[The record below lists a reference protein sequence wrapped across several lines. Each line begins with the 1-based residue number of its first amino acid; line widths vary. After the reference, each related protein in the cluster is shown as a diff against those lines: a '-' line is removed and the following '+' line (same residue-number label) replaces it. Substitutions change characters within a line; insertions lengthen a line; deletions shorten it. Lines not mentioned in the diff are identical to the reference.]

1 MQQILS
7 STAGRLA
14 RRSAQ
19 AAPSPAD
26 PRWHLLDLV
35 RTCRHRLDLRDRDIA
50 VLRGLL
56 SLLPADAR
64 QWMVFASNRTVIER
78 CDGIDERTLRRRV
91 VHLEA
96 KGLLQ
101 RRLSPNRKRFQLRDE
116 EGVVQISYGIDLE
129 PLRHLEPHL
138 RALADDCQRESQ
150 RITLAKARIR
160 DALFYGAGQIPPDL
174 AEQGRLSLRRALPSE
189 ALEALHARLNEARDP
204 GAEPSANPV
213 AAVLTDSDSQNDRH
227 IQSSDK
233 DSLKRSCEE
242 TVQDEYRDLTVGECM
257 ELAPSVREFAPVMPR
272 SWEDVIGLARM
283 LGPAIGLKP
292 GTLRD
297 AASHLSQHGAA
308 LAIIGLT
315 QAFTRIRNPEAYLRT
330 LIRNA
335 GEGELDLC
343 RMYRSLVRAPAGKV
357 AGTRGC
363 IPG

>member
-1 MQQILS
+1 MQHILS

-14 RRSAQ
+14 RRPAQ

-56 SLLPADAR
+56 SLIPADAR

-91 VHLEA
+91 VHLEG

-101 RRLSPNRKRFQLRDE
+101 RHLSPNRKRFQLRDA

-138 RALADDCQRESQ
+138 QALAEECGREAQ
-150 RITLAKARIR
+150 CITLVRARIR
-160 DALFYGAGQIPPDL
+160 DVLFHGAGQIPPDL
-174 AEQGRLSLRRALPSE
+174 AEEGRLSLRRSLPSE
-189 ALEALHARLNEARDP
+189 ALEALHARLIEARDP
-204 GAEPSANPV
+204 GPAASPV
-213 AAVLTDSDSQNDRH
+213 AAVLTDGDSQNDRH
-227 IQSSDK
+227 IQSSNQ
-233 DSLKRSCEE
+233 DSLKRTCEE
-242 TVQDEYRDLTVGECM
+242 TAQHETRDLTVSECM

-272 SWEDVIGLARM
+272 NWEDVISLARM
-283 LGPAIGLKP
+283 LGPAIGLRP

-297 AASHLSQHGAA
+297 AAAQLSQHGAA
-308 LAIIGLT
+308 LAVIGLT
-315 QAFTRIRNPEAYLRT
+315 QAFSRIRSPEAYLRT

-335 GEGELDLC
+335 RDGGLDLC
-343 RMYRSLVRAPAGKV
+343 RMYRSLVRAPQGSGA
-357 AGTRGC
+357 
-363 IPG
+363 